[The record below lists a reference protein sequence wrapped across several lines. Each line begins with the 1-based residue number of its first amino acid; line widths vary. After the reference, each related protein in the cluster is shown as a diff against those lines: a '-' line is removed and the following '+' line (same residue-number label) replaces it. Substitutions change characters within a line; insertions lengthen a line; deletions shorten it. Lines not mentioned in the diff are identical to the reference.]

1 MNKHIK
7 LDLQMFAD
15 GAAVSAPASD
25 AGTAS
30 GEGVQAA
37 AAQPERAFSRE
48 ERTKA
53 ALERQ
58 DKFLKGDQAAADA
71 PQPVKQE
78 AAETPQVIP
87 FKDRLK
93 ADPALEKDA
102 KEWAS
107 EIVKERLKNSKQAES
122 QLQALSPAI
131 ERLAQKYGVDPADQ
145 NALTQ
150 AILNDNDHYE
160 QEALEK
166 GLPVE
171 TVKELD
177 RMKREAETLKA
188 QQRQQEIEQRLSQQ
202 FDRYAQEMPEVQ
214 KLFPGFDISKELNH
228 EDEEVR
234 KKFVFSIGPESPLS
248 LEDAYWAIHHKDI
261 MAAGMKYA
269 DEKGAQKVARSIQAN
284 ARRPSEN
291 GLGNVGP
298 SQTQPR
304 PLSQMTQAEKSKR
317 LQEIRD
323 YVKEHG
329 TLDTI

>member
-1 MNKHIK
+1 MNKYIA

-15 GAAVSAPASD
+15 GAAAPA
-25 AGTAS
+25 AEGQAT

-37 AAQPERAFSRE
+37 AAQPERALSRE

-58 DKFLKGDQAAADA
+58 EKFLKGDQAAADEPA
-71 PQPVKQE
+71 KQE
-78 AAETPQVIP
+78 TTPQVIP

-93 ADPALEKDA
+93 TDPALEKDA

-131 ERLAQKYGVDPADQ
+131 ERLAQKYGVDPTDQ

-150 AILNDNDHYE
+150 AILDDDDHYE

-329 TLDTI
+329 TLDTL

>member
-1 MNKHIK
+1 MNKYIA

-15 GAAVSAPASD
+15 GAAAPA
-25 AGTAS
+25 AEGQAT

-37 AAQPERAFSRE
+37 AAQPVRALTRE

-78 AAETPQVIP
+78 TAETPQVIP

-131 ERLAQKYGVDPADQ
+131 ERLAQKYGVDPTDQ

-150 AILNDNDHYE
+150 AILNDDDHYE

-177 RMKREAETLKA
+177 RMKREAEQLRVQQEQ
-188 QQRQQEIEQRLSQQ
+188 QQREQRIQARFGELSAEIPAMKEL
-202 FDRYAQEMPEVQ
+202 Y
-214 KLFPGFDISKELNH
+214 PGFDMARELENPKFAYMVDPDARVKYSLKE
-228 EDEEVR
+228 
-234 KKFVFSIGPESPLS
+234 
-248 LEDAYWAIHHKDI
+248 AYYAIHGDEI
-261 MAAGMKYA
+261 TMAGMKYA

>member
-1 MNKHIK
+1 MNKYIA
-7 LDLQMFAD
+7 LDLQMFAE
-15 GAAVSAPASD
+15 GAAAPA
-25 AGTAS
+25 AEGQAT

-37 AAQPERAFSRE
+37 AAQPERALTRE

-58 DKFLKGDQAAADA
+58 EKFLKGDQAAADEPA
-71 PQPVKQE
+71 KQE
-78 AAETPQVIP
+78 TTPQVIP

-131 ERLAQKYGVDPADQ
+131 ERLAQKYGVDPTDQ

-177 RMKREAETLKA
+177 RMKREADALRV
-188 QQRQQEIEQRLSQQ
+188 QQVQRARDERIQGRFNELAAEFPAMKELYPS
-202 FDRYAQEMPEVQ
+202 FDMAQELGNPKFAYLVDPDGPV
-214 KLFPGFDISKELNH
+214 KFSLKEAYQAVH
-228 EDEEVR
+228 GEE
-234 KKFVFSIGPESPLS
+234 IL
-248 LEDAYWAIHHKDI
+248 
-261 MAAGMKYA
+261 AAGMQYA
-269 DEKGAQKVARSIQAN
+269 DQKGAQKVARSIQAN

-291 GLGNVGP
+291 GMGNVGA
-298 SQTQPR
+298 SQTQQR
-304 PLSQMTQAEKSKR
+304 PLSQMTQAEKSAYLQSIRERVKR
-317 LQEIRD
+317 E
-323 YVKEHG
+323 G
-329 TLDTI
+329 TLDTL

>member
-15 GAAVSAPASD
+15 GAAAPA
-25 AGTAS
+25 AEGQAS
-30 GEGVQAA
+30 GEGAQAA
-37 AAQPERAFSRE
+37 AVQPVRALTRE

-78 AAETPQVIP
+78 TAEAPQVIP

-122 QLQALSPAI
+122 QLQALTPAI

-150 AILNDNDHYE
+150 AILNDDDHYE

-177 RMKREAETLKA
+177 RMKREADALRVQQEQ
-188 QQRQQEIEQRLSQQ
+188 QQREQRIQERFNELSAEIPAMKEL
-202 FDRYAQEMPEVQ
+202 Y
-214 KLFPGFDISKELNH
+214 PGFDMARELENPKFAYMVDPDARVKYSLKE
-228 EDEEVR
+228 
-234 KKFVFSIGPESPLS
+234 
-248 LEDAYWAIHHKDI
+248 AYYAIHGDEI
-261 MAAGMKYA
+261 TMAGMKYA

-298 SQTQPR
+298 SQTQMR

-323 YVKEHG
+323 YVKQHG
-329 TLDTI
+329 TLDTLY

>member
-1 MNKHIK
+1 MNEHIT
-7 LDLQMFAD
+7 LNLQMFAE
-15 GAAVSAPASD
+15 GASAPASD
-25 AGTAS
+25 AGQAT

-37 AAQPERAFSRE
+37 AAQPERALSRE

-58 DKFLKGDQAAADA
+58 EKFLKGDQAAADEPA
-71 PQPVKQE
+71 KQE
-78 AAETPQVIP
+78 TTPQVIP

-93 ADPALEKDA
+93 TDPALEKDA

-131 ERLAQKYGVDPADQ
+131 ERLAQKYGVDPTDQ

-177 RMKREAETLKA
+177 RMKREAEQLRVQQEQ
-188 QQRQQEIEQRLSQQ
+188 QQREQRIQGRFNELSAEIPAMKEL
-202 FDRYAQEMPEVQ
+202 Y
-214 KLFPGFDISKELNH
+214 PGFDMARELENPKFAYMVDPDARVKYSLKE
-228 EDEEVR
+228 
-234 KKFVFSIGPESPLS
+234 
-248 LEDAYWAIHHKDI
+248 AYYAIHGDEI
-261 MAAGMKYA
+261 TMAGMKYA
-269 DEKGAQKVARSIQAN
+269 DEKGAQKVSRSIQAN

-304 PLSQMTQAEKSKR
+304 PLSQMTQAEKSAYLQSIRERVKR
-317 LQEIRD
+317 E
-323 YVKEHG
+323 G

>member
-1 MNKHIK
+1 MNKHIV

-15 GAAVSAPASD
+15 GAAAPA
-25 AGTAS
+25 AEGQAT

-37 AAQPERAFSRE
+37 AAQPERALTRE

-58 DKFLKGDQAAADA
+58 EKFLKGDQAAADEPA
-71 PQPVKQE
+71 KQE
-78 AAETPQVIP
+78 TTPQVIP

-122 QLQALSPAI
+122 QLQALTPAI
-131 ERLAQKYGVDPADQ
+131 ERLAQRYGVDPADQ

-177 RMKREAETLKA
+177 RMKREADALRVQQA
-188 QQRQQEIEQRLSQQ
+188 QRARDERIQGRFNELAAEFPAMKELYPS
-202 FDRYAQEMPEVQ
+202 FDMAQELGNPKFAYLVDPDGPV
-214 KLFPGFDISKELNH
+214 KFSLKEAYQAVH
-228 EDEEVR
+228 GEE
-234 KKFVFSIGPESPLS
+234 IL
-248 LEDAYWAIHHKDI
+248 
-261 MAAGMKYA
+261 AAGMQYA
-269 DEKGAQKVARSIQAN
+269 DQKGAQKVARSIQAN

-291 GLGNVGP
+291 GMGNVGA
-298 SQTQPR
+298 SQTQQR
-304 PLSQMTQAEKSKR
+304 PLSQMTDAEKSKY
-317 LQEIRD
+317 LQSIRER
-323 YVKEHG
+323 VKREG
-329 TLDTI
+329 TLDTL

>member
-1 MNKHIK
+1 MNKYIA
-7 LDLQMFAD
+7 LDLQMFAE
-15 GAAVSAPASD
+15 GAAAPA
-25 AGTAS
+25 AEGQAT

-37 AAQPERAFSRE
+37 AAQPERALTRE

-58 DKFLKGDQAAADA
+58 EKFLKGDQAAADEPA
-71 PQPVKQE
+71 KQE
-78 AAETPQVIP
+78 TTPQVIP

-131 ERLAQKYGVDPADQ
+131 ERLAQKYGVDPTDQ

-177 RMKREAETLKA
+177 RMKREADALRV
-188 QQRQQEIEQRLSQQ
+188 QQVQRARDERIQGRFNELAAELPAMKELYPS
-202 FDRYAQEMPEVQ
+202 FDMAQELGNPKFAYLVDPDGPV
-214 KLFPGFDISKELNH
+214 KFSLKEAYQAVH
-228 EDEEVR
+228 GEE
-234 KKFVFSIGPESPLS
+234 IL
-248 LEDAYWAIHHKDI
+248 
-261 MAAGMKYA
+261 AAGMQYA
-269 DEKGAQKVARSIQAN
+269 DQKGAQKVARSIQAN

-291 GLGNVGP
+291 GMGNVGA
-298 SQTQPR
+298 SQTQQR
-304 PLSQMTQAEKSKR
+304 PLSQMTDAEKSKY
-317 LQEIRD
+317 LQSIRER
-323 YVKEHG
+323 VKREG
-329 TLDTI
+329 TLDTL

>member
-1 MNKHIK
+1 MNKYIA

-15 GAAVSAPASD
+15 GAAAPA
-25 AGTAS
+25 AEGQAT

-37 AAQPERAFSRE
+37 AAQPVRALTRE

-71 PQPVKQE
+71 SQPVKQE
-78 AAETPQVIP
+78 TAETPQVIP

-131 ERLAQKYGVDPADQ
+131 ERLAQKYGVDPTDQ

-150 AILNDNDHYE
+150 AILNDDDHYE
-160 QEALEK
+160 QEALER

-177 RMKREAETLKA
+177 RMKREAEQLRVQQEQ
-188 QQRQQEIEQRLSQQ
+188 QQREQRIQGRFNELSAEIPAMKEL
-202 FDRYAQEMPEVQ
+202 Y
-214 KLFPGFDISKELNH
+214 PGFDMARELENPKFAYMVDPDARVKYSLKE
-228 EDEEVR
+228 
-234 KKFVFSIGPESPLS
+234 
-248 LEDAYWAIHHKDI
+248 AYYAIHGDEI
-261 MAAGMKYA
+261 TMAGMKYA

>member
-1 MNKHIK
+1 MNKYIA
-7 LDLQMFAD
+7 LDLQMFAE
-15 GAAVSAPASD
+15 GAAAPA
-25 AGTAS
+25 AEGQAT

-37 AAQPERAFSRE
+37 AAQPERALTRE

-58 DKFLKGDQAAADA
+58 EKFLKGDQAAADEPA
-71 PQPVKQE
+71 KQE
-78 AAETPQVIP
+78 TTPQVIP

-122 QLQALSPAI
+122 QLQALTPAI
-131 ERLAQKYGVDPADQ
+131 ERLAQRYGVDPADQ

-177 RMKREAETLKA
+177 RMKREADALRVQQA
-188 QQRQQEIEQRLSQQ
+188 QRARDERIQGRFNELAAE
-202 FDRYAQEMPEVQ
+202 
-214 KLFPGFDISKELNH
+214 FPAMKELYPSFDMTQELGNPKFAYLVDPDGPVKFSLKEAYQAVH
-228 EDEEVR
+228 GEE
-234 KKFVFSIGPESPLS
+234 IL
-248 LEDAYWAIHHKDI
+248 
-261 MAAGMKYA
+261 AAGMQYA
-269 DEKGAQKVARSIQAN
+269 DQKGAQ
-284 ARRPSEN
+284 
-291 GLGNVGP
+291 
-298 SQTQPR
+298 
-304 PLSQMTQAEKSKR
+304 
-317 LQEIRD
+317 
-323 YVKEHG
+323 
-329 TLDTI
+329 

>member
-1 MNKHIK
+1 MNKHIV

-15 GAAVSAPASD
+15 GAAAPA
-25 AGTAS
+25 AEGQAT

-37 AAQPERAFSRE
+37 AAQPERALSRE

-58 DKFLKGDQAAADA
+58 EKFLKGDQAAADA

-78 AAETPQVIP
+78 VAETPQVIP

-177 RMKREAETLKA
+177 RMKREAEQLRVQQEQ
-188 QQRQQEIEQRLSQQ
+188 QQREQRIQGRFNELSAEIPAMKEL
-202 FDRYAQEMPEVQ
+202 Y
-214 KLFPGFDISKELNH
+214 PGFDMARELENPKFAYMVDPDARVKYSLKE
-228 EDEEVR
+228 
-234 KKFVFSIGPESPLS
+234 
-248 LEDAYWAIHHKDI
+248 AYYAIHGDEI
-261 MAAGMKYA
+261 TMAGMKYA

-284 ARRPSEN
+284 ARRPAEN

-304 PLSQMTQAEKSKR
+304 PLSQMAQAEKGKR

-329 TLDTI
+329 TLDTL

>member
-1 MNKHIK
+1 MNKYIA
-7 LDLQMFAD
+7 LDLQMFAE
-15 GAAVSAPASD
+15 GAAAPA
-25 AGTAS
+25 AEGQAT

-37 AAQPERAFSRE
+37 AAQPERALSRE

-58 DKFLKGDQAAADA
+58 EKFLKGDQAAADEPA
-71 PQPVKQE
+71 KQE
-78 AAETPQVIP
+78 TTPQVIP

-93 ADPALEKDA
+93 ADPTLEKDA

-131 ERLAQKYGVDPADQ
+131 ERLAQKYGVDPTDQ

-150 AILNDNDHYE
+150 AVLNDNDHYE

-177 RMKREAETLKA
+177 RMKREAEALRV
-188 QQRQQEIEQRLSQQ
+188 QQVQRARDERIQGRFNELAAEFPAMKELYPS
-202 FDRYAQEMPEVQ
+202 FDMAQELGNPKFAYLVDPDGPV
-214 KLFPGFDISKELNH
+214 KFSLKEAYQAVH
-228 EDEEVR
+228 GEE
-234 KKFVFSIGPESPLS
+234 IL
-248 LEDAYWAIHHKDI
+248 
-261 MAAGMKYA
+261 AAGMQYA
-269 DEKGAQKVARSIQAN
+269 DQKGAQKVARSIQAN

-291 GLGNVGP
+291 GLGNVGA
-298 SQTQPR
+298 SQTQQR
-304 PLSQMTQAEKSKR
+304 PLSQMTDAEKSKY
-317 LQEIRD
+317 LQSIRER
-323 YVKEHG
+323 VKREG
-329 TLDTI
+329 TLDTL

>member
-1 MNKHIK
+1 MNKHIT

-15 GAAVSAPASD
+15 GAAAPA
-25 AGTAS
+25 AEGQAT

-37 AAQPERAFSRE
+37 AAQPERALSRE

-58 DKFLKGDQAAADA
+58 EKFLKGDQAAADA

-122 QLQALSPAI
+122 QLQALTPAI

-145 NALTQ
+145 TALTQ

-177 RMKREAETLKA
+177 RMKREAEQLRVQQEQ
-188 QQRQQEIEQRLSQQ
+188 QQREQRIQARFGELSAEIPAMKEL
-202 FDRYAQEMPEVQ
+202 Y
-214 KLFPGFDISKELNH
+214 PGFDMARELENPKFAYMVDPDARVKYSLKE
-228 EDEEVR
+228 
-234 KKFVFSIGPESPLS
+234 
-248 LEDAYWAIHHKDI
+248 AYYAIHGDEI
-261 MAAGMKYA
+261 TMAGMKYA

-304 PLSQMTQAEKSKR
+304 PLSQMTQAEKSR
-317 LQEIRD
+317 YLQEIRER
-323 YVKEHG
+323 VKREG
-329 TLDTI
+329 TLDTL

>member
-1 MNKHIK
+1 MDKYIK
-7 LDLQMFAD
+7 LDLHMFAE
-15 GAAVSAPASD
+15 GAAAPATD

-30 GEGVQAA
+30 GEGAQAA
-37 AAQPERAFSRE
+37 AVQPVRALTRE
-48 ERTKA
+48 ERTQA
-53 ALERQ
+53 AIERQ
-58 DKFLKGDQAAADA
+58 NKFLQGDQAAADEPA
-71 PQPVKQE
+71 KQE
-78 AAETPQVIP
+78 ETPQVIP

-177 RMKREAETLKA
+177 RMKREADQLRA
-188 QQRQQEIEQRLSQQ
+188 QQEQQQREQRIQARFGELSAEIPAMKEL
-202 FDRYAQEMPEVQ
+202 Y
-214 KLFPGFDISKELNH
+214 PGFDMARELENPKFAYMVDPDARVKYSLKE
-228 EDEEVR
+228 
-234 KKFVFSIGPESPLS
+234 
-248 LEDAYWAIHHKDI
+248 AYYAIHGDEI
-261 MAAGMKYA
+261 TMAGMKYA

-298 SQTQPR
+298 SQTQMR
-304 PLSQMTQAEKSKR
+304 PLSQMTQAEKSAYLQSIRERVKR
-317 LQEIRD
+317 E
-323 YVKEHG
+323 G
-329 TLDTI
+329 TLDTL

>member
-1 MNKHIK
+1 MDKYIK

-15 GAAVSAPASD
+15 GAAAPA
-25 AGTAS
+25 AEGQAT

-37 AAQPERAFSRE
+37 AAQPERALSRE

-131 ERLAQKYGVDPADQ
+131 ERLAQKYGVDPTDQ

-177 RMKREAETLKA
+177 RMKREAEQLRVQQEQ
-188 QQRQQEIEQRLSQQ
+188 QQREQRIQGRFNELSAEIPAMKEL
-202 FDRYAQEMPEVQ
+202 Y
-214 KLFPGFDISKELNH
+214 PGFDMARELENPKFAYMVDPDARVKYSLKE
-228 EDEEVR
+228 
-234 KKFVFSIGPESPLS
+234 
-248 LEDAYWAIHHKDI
+248 AYYAIHGDEI
-261 MAAGMKYA
+261 TMAGMKYA

-304 PLSQMTQAEKSKR
+304 PLSQMTDAEKSKY
-317 LQEIRD
+317 LQSIRER
-323 YVKEHG
+323 VKREG
-329 TLDTI
+329 TLDTL

>member
-7 LDLQMFAD
+7 LDLQMFAE
-15 GAAVSAPASD
+15 GAAAPVAE
-25 AGTAS
+25 GQAS
-30 GEGVQAA
+30 GEGAQAA
-37 AAQPERAFSRE
+37 AVQPVRALTRE
-48 ERTKA
+48 ERTQA
-53 ALERQ
+53 AIERQ
-58 DKFLKGDQAAADA
+58 NKFLQGDQAAADEPA
-71 PQPVKQE
+71 KQE
-78 AAETPQVIP
+78 TTPQVIP

-131 ERLAQKYGVDPADQ
+131 ERLAQKYGVDPTDQ

-177 RMKREAETLKA
+177 RMKREAEQLRVQQEQ
-188 QQRQQEIEQRLSQQ
+188 QQREQRIQGRFNELSAEIPAMKEL
-202 FDRYAQEMPEVQ
+202 Y
-214 KLFPGFDISKELNH
+214 PGFDMARELENPKFAYMVDPDARVKYSLKE
-228 EDEEVR
+228 
-234 KKFVFSIGPESPLS
+234 
-248 LEDAYWAIHHKDI
+248 AYYAIHGDEI
-261 MAAGMKYA
+261 TMAGMKYA

>member
-1 MNKHIK
+1 MNKYIA

-15 GAAVSAPASD
+15 GAAAPA
-25 AGTAS
+25 AEGQAT

-37 AAQPERAFSRE
+37 AAQPERALSRE

-58 DKFLKGDQAAADA
+58 EKFLKGDQAAADE
-71 PQPVKQE
+71 PTKQE
-78 AAETPQVIP
+78 TTPQVIP

-131 ERLAQKYGVDPADQ
+131 ERLAQRYGVDPTDQ

-150 AILNDNDHYE
+150 AILNDDDHYE

-177 RMKREAETLKA
+177 RMKREADQLRVQQEQ
-188 QQRQQEIEQRLSQQ
+188 QQREQR
-202 FDRYAQEMPEVQ
+202 
-214 KLFPGFDISKELNH
+214 
-228 EDEEVR
+228 
-234 KKFVFSIGPESPLS
+234 
-248 LEDAYWAIHHKDI
+248 
-261 MAAGMKYA
+261 
-269 DEKGAQKVARSIQAN
+269 IQA
-284 ARRPSEN
+284 RFGE
-291 GLGNVGP
+291 
-298 SQTQPR
+298 
-304 PLSQMTQAEKSKR
+304 LSAE
-317 LQEIRD
+317 IPAM
-323 YVKEHG
+323 
-329 TLDTI
+329 